1 MQIGAVLGRVAAP
14 QSQHDDGRLH
24 RRAPCRPA
32 DRALSYSHPILEY
45 RTHMQTA
52 ATQLAIVVPC
62 FNEEDALRVTC
73 AKITALLGR
82 LLDQNKISDASRLY
96 FVDDGSGDR
105 TWSIV
110 DEFVQNGLPVI
121 GIKLSANRGHQNAL
135 LAGLLYAKGDAIV
148 SIDADLQDDVGAIEA
163 MVDRFHAGWD
173 VVYGVRKNRGSDGF
187 FKRFTAVCF
196 YRLMTSLGARTI
208 HNHAD
213 CRLMSRRAVEAL
225 REFRETALFL
235 RGIVPL
241 IGFRSTTVEYARLTR
256 HAENPNIH

>member
-1 MQIGAVLGRVAAP
+1 
-14 QSQHDDGRLH
+14 
-24 RRAPCRPA
+24 
-32 DRALSYSHPILEY
+32 
-45 RTHMQTA
+45 MQTA